1 MIRLSQLENKQV
13 RERKSS
19 HKYLKVSDEEHK
31 KVSDEELLAEG
42 KQTSVGGHGDIEE
55 NISGA
60 PVLEELCEGE
70 SNIDLIHSTV
80 TKEAEVGEVGRP
92 LFTKKMPLLKE
103 TCLHSEVPSPS
114 FDLTTSESE
123 LSDDSNSSS
132 SEDGEVWQE
141 TPDQRVGAQ
150 PSAMSNC
157 AQSSFQILEDEE
169 GEEEEE
175 DTSGS
180 KEVEMSKEEMEYR
193 VKELGGE
200 VMSREQSMKGGW
212 EKSGRGF
219 VWARGGVQG
228 SLMMHS
234 EVVEL
239 Q

>member
-1 MIRLSQLENKQV
+1 M
-13 RERKSS
+13 
-19 HKYLKVSDEEHK
+19 
-31 KVSDEELLAEG
+31 
-42 KQTSVGGHGDIEE
+42 
-55 NISGA
+55 
-60 PVLEELCEGE
+60 
-70 SNIDLIHSTV
+70 
-80 TKEAEVGEVGRP
+80 GEVGRP

-141 TPDQRVGAQ
+141 TPDQRDGAQ

-175 DTSGS
+175 DTSES
-180 KEVEMSKEEMEYR
+180 KEVEMSKEEMEDR
-193 VKELGGE
+193 VKEVGGE
-200 VMSREQSMKGGW
+200 VMSKEQSMKGGW
-212 EKSGRGF
+212 EKAGRGF
-219 VWARGGVQG
+219 VWARGGVLG

-239 Q
+239 QEYENTEYISDEE